1 MKHNRIVVFTHNDL
15 DALGSML
22 NIEYKLPNVEKKYFH
37 TNYANIPQIVD
48 QIFAHLSVFDVDFI
62 LIPDVSFATD
72 KESLTRLY
80 ESGQKIIHIDH
91 HLYPDGFWDDYP
103 DMTVVWDKTKSAT
116 KLCNEYFG
124 NTGKNANLDKLTS
137 IIDVYDLWKI
147 DSSYFG
153 VAQDFNNYFWEVGI
167 EWLCNEI
174 VSRDFKLPENFKDI
188 VDNFNW
194 RCKNTIQ
201 YYEDSKK
208 IMRSGPVTFS
218 LTNEFFNQINL
229 KEMEN
234 GQQVV
239 VGINDYG
246 IVRCRLN
253 QKSIFTDEQIDD
265 IRFKISGEKETG
277 HKHAFTFKI
286 DIKTPSDAFA
296 EVQRIAKILGE
307 YL

>member
-1 MKHNRIVVFTHNDL
+1 MSKEIVVFTHNDL
-15 DALGSML
+15 DALGCML
-22 NIEYKLPNVEKKYFH
+22 NIEYKMPNVKKKYFH
-37 TNYANIPQIVD
+37 TNYSNIPKIVD
-48 QIFAHLSVFDVDFI
+48 EILDYMNSHDIHFI
-62 LIPDVSFATD
+62 LIPDVSFATH
-72 KESLTRLY
+72 KEFLTTLY
-80 ESGQKIIHIDH
+80 ETGKPIIHIDH

-103 DMTVVWDKTKSAT
+103 NMRVVWDKTKSAT

-124 NTGKNANLDKLTS
+124 NTGKNANLDKLTD
-137 IIDVYDLWKI
+137 IIDAYDLWRV
-147 DSSYFG
+147 DSPYFG

-174 VSRDFKLPENFKDI
+174 VSRDFKLPENFRAI

-239 VGINDYG
+239 IGINDYG

-253 QKSIFTDEQIDD
+253 QKSIFTDEQIND
-265 IRFKISGEKETG
+265 IRFKITGEKDTG

-286 DIKTPSDAFA
+286 DIKSANDAFA
-296 EVQRIAKILGE
+296 EVQRIAKILQN
-307 YL
+307 YLT